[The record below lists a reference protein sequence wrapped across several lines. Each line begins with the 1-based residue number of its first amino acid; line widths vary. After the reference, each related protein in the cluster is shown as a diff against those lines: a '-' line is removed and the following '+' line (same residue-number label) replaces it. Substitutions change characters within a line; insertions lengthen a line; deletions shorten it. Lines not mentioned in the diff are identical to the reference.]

1 MSVRYLNATGTQ
13 ALINEIKSRLAGKA
27 DLASIQSILTQI
39 VQLSNTI
46 PTKVSQLDNDEG
58 FIDRTTA
65 DELYATAAQLTDI
78 SDVVSQNQSAINLL
92 NADSTM
98 PGSVD
103 YKIEQAIEG
112 GGGGAS
118 SLKIVDCSSAA
129 ELDSAPEY
137 FFGLHDYYNVQSVTT
152 DQGADEWITQLVETP
167 LLCHKDAAGRVT
179 SEVVE
184 LPIRSLRQNGATIGK
199 ALYQFKRLPSGSS
212 WTITDYILQTERSI
226 FNFEIRSLFE

>member
-1 MSVRYLNATGTQ
+1 MAVRYLNATGTQ

-78 SDVVSQNQSAINLL
+78 SDVVSQNQSAINRL
-92 NADSTM
+92 NADSTT

-112 GGGGAS
+112 GES

-129 ELDSAPEY
+129 ELDNAPEY

-184 LPIRSLRQNGATIGK
+184 LPILSLRQNGATIGK
-199 ALYQFKRLPSGSS
+199 ALYQFKRLPSGST
-212 WTITDYILQTERSI
+212 WTIHDYILQTERSI